1 MSRKYSLSHLSA
13 LPLPPPQL
21 IDIAAAAGYD
31 CVGLRLVAPA
41 PGIACY
47 PLMDDAPLL
56 RETLARLRDT
66 GLTVFDL
73 EIVRLTA
80 EYRSADWVPF
90 LETGAVLGA
99 RAILVVGADA
109 EPARLAQSYAAFCAA
124 AKTFGFTA
132 DLEFTP
138 WTAVPDAMTAVATI
152 RAAGAPANA
161 GVLIDA
167 IHYERSATTFAD
179 ISAIAPE
186 WLHYAQFCDAP
197 AGIPK
202 KMDEILRQARF
213 ERMMPGAGGIDL
225 RGLMDVL
232 PPDLPIA
239 LESWDQV
246 RTPAMGFGEWARRG
260 IAALRKIDVR

>member
-1 MSRKYSLSHLSA
+1 MARKYSLSHLSA

-41 PGIACY
+41 PGIAYY
-47 PLMDDAPLL
+47 PLMDDPPLL

-80 EYRSADWVPF
+80 DYNPGDWHAF
-90 LETGAVLGA
+90 LETGAQLGA
-99 RAILVVGADA
+99 RAILVVGADD
-109 EPARLAQSYAAFCAA
+109 EPARLAHSYAAFCAA
-124 AKTFGFTA
+124 AKPFGLSA

-138 WTAVPDAMTAVATI
+138 WTAVPDAGTAVATI
-152 RAAGAPANA
+152 VGAGSPDNA
-161 GVLIDA
+161 GVLVDA

-179 ISAIAPE
+179 IAGLRPE

-197 AGIPK
+197 AGIPDT
-202 KMDEILRQARF
+202 MDEILRQARF
-213 ERMMPGAGGIDL
+213 ERKLPGEGGIDL

-232 PPDLPIA
+232 PADLPIA
-239 LESWDQV
+239 LEAWDQA
-246 RTPAMGFGEWARRG
+246 RTPAMGFGEWARKG
-260 IAALRKIDVR
+260 LVALREIDGG